1 MDNFGLPLQ
10 FGKIQAKVDISNK
23 ISETKRKDTP
33 GTSGDQPGVEP
44 KSNHDGGS
52 VAGPSSPR
60 SDPGSVKGDGDE
72 PAVQL
77 PTTHEVLLK
86 DHSKTVSALSLD
98 PSGARL
104 ISGSYDYACKLWD
117 FGGMNSSFKP
127 FRSWEP
133 RQSHQVCHFNIA
145 SSLSLSLAPAVGS
158 LANFGSLG
166 MSFQVHQ
173 AIWSNTGDSFLVI
186 TAANQPQIY
195 DRDGAQIAEYMK
207 GDMYIRDMRH
217 CAGHIAELTSG
228 AWHPKDAKT
237 FITSSADSTI
247 RIWDVENKRKSKGV
261 IVLKSKERGTRT
273 KITTCTYS
281 SDGKSIA
288 AAGLDGTLNI
298 WATNSNFTRPNV
310 AVENAHVKNT
320 ETSSLQFASDNK
332 TLVSR
337 GGDDTVK
344 CKSLHSHPVRLHN
357 PDNQFILTGVSAN
370 PSEELG
376 GRVVLLNKLNLEI
389 FRTIAIS
396 PANVVRV
403 LWHPKI
409 NQIITGSSDGTINV
423 LYSPNISTRGATLS
437 LSRTARARG
446 PGEEDVAVDRPIITP
461 HALAMFRN
469 DEPVVAGGRGGKRRR
484 ERERQDP
491 VKTLKP
497 MPPLT
502 GPGRGGRVGAS
513 ATQHVVQGL
522 VKDSIRHEDPREAL
536 LKFAQEHEGERPKYT
551 AAWEETMPE
560 PVFDQRLLE
569 EEARQEAEKEAAAE
583 ERKRAKR
590 ERPTRL

>member
-1 MDNFGLPLQ
+1 MDELGLPLQ
-10 FGKIQAKVDISNK
+10 FGKTLAKADISSK
-23 ISETKRKDTP
+23 ISETKRKDP
-33 GTSGDQPGVEP
+33 AGAPSGQPPEA
-44 KSNHDGGS
+44 KITQEHDGGGE
-52 VAGPSSPR
+52 AGPSNTR
-60 SDPGSVKGDGDE
+60 SHSDSEKEEQDE
-72 PAVQL
+72 PTVQL

-104 ISGSYDYACKLWD
+104 VSGSYDYACKLWD

-133 RQSHQVCHFNIA
+133 RQSHQV
-145 SSLSLSLAPAVGS
+145 
-158 LANFGSLG
+158 
-166 MSFQVHQ
+166 HQ
-173 AIWSNTGDSFLVI
+173 TIWSNTGDSFLVI

-273 KITTCTYS
+273 KITACAYS

-298 WATNSNFTRPNV
+298 WATNSNFTRPNA
-310 AVENAHVKNT
+310 AVEAAHVKNT
-320 ETSSLQFASDNK
+320 ETSSLQFAADNK

-344 CKSLHSHPVRLHN
+344 LWDVRSLKTPLAVRSEMTTLN
-357 PDNQFILTGVSAN
+357 PEANVAFSPDNQYILTGLSAN
-370 PSEELG
+370 PSEGLG
-376 GRVVLLNKLNLEI
+376 GRIVLLDKLNLEV

-409 NQIITGSSDGTINV
+409 NQIISGSSDGTINV
-423 LYSPNISTRGATLS
+423 LYSPSISTRGATLS
-437 LSRTARARG
+437 LSRTVRARG
-446 PGEEDVAVDRPIITP
+446 PGEEDVALDRPIITP

-469 DEPVVAGGRGGKRRR
+469 DEAVVAGGRGGKRRR

-536 LKFAQEHEGERPKYT
+536 LKFAQEHEGERPKFT

-590 ERPTRL
+590 ERPTRLT